1 MYNTGTLSYDA
12 SNVGQLFSITDSLT
26 GSIFSVGDI
35 TGIPSIEVFDTGE
48 VRLAEFSGNVGIGI
62 ANATSKLHVSGSAN
76 ISGSLKVGS
85 DTVIEAN
92 SVWVGP
98 IIPAGKANVSISA
111 NSGTAIVGSG
121 INFVNTATVSIS
133 VVSGASGL
141 ANVSFTAAAAG
152 ANGAQGA
159 QGATGAQGP
168 AGALSYTTVFGD
180 GSNTNYS
187 FDHNLN
193 SNSFIGEVRRVSTGL
208 IVYPDI
214 TIVNANT
221 ANVTFTIAPT
231 TNEYRLSLIAF

>member
-1 MYNTGTLSYDA
+1 M
-12 SNVGQLFSITDSLT
+12 
-26 GSIFSVGDI
+26 
-35 TGIPSIEVFDTGE
+35 
-48 VRLAEFSGNVGIGI
+48 GIGT
-62 ANATSKLHVSGSAN
+62 NTPTSKLHVIGTAN
-76 ISGSLKVGS
+76 VTGSLSVGS
-85 DTVIEAN
+85 NTVIAAN
-92 SVWVGP
+92 SIWVGP
-98 IIPAGKANVSISA
+98 VIPAGKANISISA
-111 NSGTAIVGSG
+111 NSGTVIIGSG

-133 VVSGASGL
+133 VVSGVSGL

-159 QGATGAQGP
+159 QGAPGAQGP

-187 FDHNLN
+187 FAHNLN
-193 SNSFIGEVRRVSTGL
+193 SNSFIGEVRRVSSGL
-208 IVYPDI
+208 LVYPDI